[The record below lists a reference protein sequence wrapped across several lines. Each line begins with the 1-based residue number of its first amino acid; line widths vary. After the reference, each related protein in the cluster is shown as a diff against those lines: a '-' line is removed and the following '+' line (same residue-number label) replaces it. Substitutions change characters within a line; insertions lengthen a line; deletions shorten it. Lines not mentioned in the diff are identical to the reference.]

1 VDGVEGVAMTD
12 DRKVIGCWE
21 INGGTIEQL
30 ENERGDLY
38 YRSCAH
44 GYCRYAE
51 DLWCAEL
58 YLSHLLAG

>member
-1 VDGVEGVAMTD
+1 MTHD
-12 DRKVIGCWE
+12 LRVIGRWE

-30 ENERGDLY
+30 EDEQGELY

-44 GYCRYAE
+44 GYCQYSR

-58 YLSHLLAG
+58 HLSHLLAR

>member
-1 VDGVEGVAMTD
+1 MTED
-12 DRKVIGCWE
+12 PSVISRWE

-30 ENERGDLY
+30 ESHRGDLY
-38 YRSCAH
+38 YRVCAK

-58 YLSHLLAG
+58 YLAQLQAS

>member
-1 VDGVEGVAMTD
+1 MTD
-12 DRKVIGCWE
+12 GPEVISRWE
-21 INGGTIEQL
+21 RDGGTIEQL
-30 ENERGDLY
+30 QNAQGHVY

-58 YLSHLLAG
+58 YLSHLLAS